1 MTHYEKYSLVIG
13 VFAVLATLSAV
24 TVAIWGESVRR
35 RISIPNLEL
44 ALDEPALTRITGGP
58 RGWYYMLRVHNKRQT
73 YPATNVRVVLNRIFK
88 NAPDGSWQE
97 QRFSGPTQVM
107 WRWPNQMPLYATV
120 GPDEIATFGY
130 LNEGA
135 EAFGLQLYHYPNNL
149 QRSISSG
156 EPTRLEFRVV
166 SDTAQS
172 KAITIEIA
180 WDGEWT
186 DGHAEMH
193 DHLVVKQIAE

>member
-1 MTHYEKYSLVIG
+1 
-13 VFAVLATLSAV
+13 
-24 TVAIWGESVRR
+24 
-35 RISIPNLEL
+35 
-44 ALDEPALTRITGGP
+44 
-58 RGWYYMLRVHNKRQT
+58 
-73 YPATNVRVVLNRIFK
+73 
-88 NAPDGSWQE
+88 
-97 QRFSGPTQVM
+97 
-107 WRWPNQMPLYATV
+107 MPLYATV
-120 GPDEIATFGY
+120 GPDENATFGY

-172 KAITIEIA
+172 KAITIEVA

-186 DGHAEMH
+186 EGAEMR
-193 DHLVVKQIAE
+193 DHLVVRQIAE